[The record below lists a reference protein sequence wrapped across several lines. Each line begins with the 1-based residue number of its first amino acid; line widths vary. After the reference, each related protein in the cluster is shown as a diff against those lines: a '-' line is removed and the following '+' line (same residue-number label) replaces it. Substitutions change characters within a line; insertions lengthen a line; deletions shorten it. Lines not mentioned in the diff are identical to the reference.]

1 MPVNAYSL
9 SIELSLQDK
18 ASKALDSVLDKV
30 QKIQNGIE
38 KGISEAFTKAG
49 ASASNLSDS
58 INELQTSQ
66 IEKNQKLSKDADKI
80 LENLDS
86 NTKAVKELIELQNKK
101 NIKYEEEQK
110 HLKQNSKLASAFGEM
125 GAESISKFLGAA
137 TGLAALLVVFRIGFK
152 DLAKIQEEFKD
163 ATFRSIGGVDD
174 LADSVVS
181 LKLQYGF
188 TSEEATRAVKA
199 IGNVALEARSNI
211 DSFSKATISV
221 AKFTRATGISES
233 TTAEYVKQLERTGIS
248 LNQID
253 EYLGSVSSSMQ
264 MAGLST
270 EDATS
275 LVQEFGKLGPLVAKA
290 GDPTAMNRFQS
301 ATIKA
306 AAAAKR
312 LGINVSEVV
321 SLMDGLTRNTMS
333 YLVATGGAT
342 GSVEEMMAGI
352 IENIGFTT
360 EEWQDMD
367 LLQRQILA
375 GIKNMS
381 QEQILAMTELRAE
394 FEATGQTGREA
405 LLKFLEDHRAEQE
418 KAAEME
424 RQFQEANDNLN
435 RSFMRLGQQFEGLIQ
450 IVTTLIEPIGWVIK
464 GIADFIG
471 EIAKTS
477 KILAFAAA
485 VTIVTTSF
493 VLYRKIIKK
502 VGKDTSEAID
512 KVAKGGKKGGIG
524 RIFTSLGDGIAGFFK
539 SVGKVKPS
547 DLLKAGAALA
557 ILVGSIVALGF
568 AIKGADL
575 NQEKMIALGV
585 GLVALSSSLLILS
598 KIASKID
605 TAQVLKI
612 AASIFLLSASLLPL
626 SMALETAQTNWQG
639 LFVLAAGLTILMI
652 AGAIAGKL
660 WPILL
665 VGAVVI
671 AALGAAMIPAAAAA
685 LMFGAAINLALS
697 PIASIVESVVDGF
710 KSFVNS
716 LGDIVS
722 YAPSLVGAGAA
733 LLVFAA
739 EFSAAAF
746 GITIALFL
754 FPLGWFERFS
764 SSLANMSQ
772 SINVLT
778 KETDFA
784 GIANIETFIRGL
796 TDVDFD
802 GLEDMADAL
811 EELEGVE
818 LKGLPGIVKFLKDL
832 TTINVGTLNDSLKQL
847 SRANWDVIENQIAD
861 AFEEFEG
868 VELSGMGELLKFLK
882 ELPSLDAS
890 ALKNTLNELDGADWG
905 VIGTMGDEFDNFEGT
920 PMKDLPKLFEFLS
933 KIPELDASNIVKQL
947 NKLNEADFDGLD
959 DFVGSFEDFED
970 VPTDVLPKMTK
981 MFSELADVGDAVTTL
996 NNLPVEFMDNLI
1008 DSIIGR
1014 KDDIELAEETL
1025 SGFAEKLKMVSEF
1038 GEGAEIKISRPAT
1051 QPISPAAIR
1060 RQSVKDA
1067 ETRRRHDQL
1076 IAALEKI
1083 NKSVEKVDVAD
1094 GGAGIGEE
1102 SSVILRQ
1109 ILEEL
1114 KLGSSA
1120 GLASVVN
1127 QWT

>member
-30 QKIQNGIE
+30 QKIQSGIE

-49 ASASNLSDS
+49 ASTSNLSDS

-66 IEKNQKLSKDADKI
+66 IEKNQKLLEDADKV

-86 NTKAVKELIELQNKK
+86 NIEAVKELIELQNKK

-125 GAESISKFLGAA
+125 GAKSISKFLGAA

-152 DLAKIQEEFKD
+152 DLAEIQEEFKD

-211 DSFSKATISV
+211 NSFSKATISV

-450 IVTTLIEPIGWVIK
+450 IVTTLLEPLSVVIQKVADLIGLV
-464 GIADFIG
+464 GSTDIG
-471 EIAKTS
+471 KH
-477 KILAFAAA
+477 ILAFLST
-485 VTIVTTSF
+485 VTIGLFIFSR
-493 VLYRKIIKK
+493 YIKRA
-502 VGKDTSEAID
+502 GKNTSEAID
-512 KVAKGGKKGGIG
+512 KITKKGGKGGIA
-524 RIFTSLGDGIAGFFK
+524 RIFRSFGVGIASFFK

-557 ILVGSIVALGF
+557 ILVGSIVALSF

-575 NQEKMIALGV
+575 SQEKMIALGV
-585 GLVALSSSLLILS
+585 GLIALTSSLFILS
-598 KIASKID
+598 KIAGRIK
-605 TAQVLKI
+605 TRKVLRVS
-612 AASIFLLSASLLPL
+612 ASIFLLSASLLPL
-626 SMALETAQTNWQG
+626 SMVLETANWEG
-639 LFVLAAGLTILMI
+639 LFVLAAGLAILI
-652 AGAIAGKL
+652 AAGLVAGVL
-660 WPILL
+660 WKILS
-665 VGAVVI
+665 VGANVI
-671 AALGAAMIPAAAAA
+671 ATLGAAMLPAAAAA
-685 LMFGAAINLALS
+685 LMFGAAIYLALS

-716 LGDIVS
+716 LGDIIS
-722 YAPSLVGAGAA
+722 YAPSLVVAGAA

-832 TTINVGTLNDSLKQL
+832 ITINVGTLNDSLKQL